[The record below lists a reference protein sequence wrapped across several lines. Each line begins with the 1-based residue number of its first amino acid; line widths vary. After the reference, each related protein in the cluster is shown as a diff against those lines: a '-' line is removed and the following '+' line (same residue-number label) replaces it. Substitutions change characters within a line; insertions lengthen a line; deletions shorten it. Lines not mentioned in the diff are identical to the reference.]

1 MISQLALLQVMTGIR
16 DVLECDF
23 SMPVCCRAYCD
34 ASATMS
40 MISQQEGIRT
50 KHLALRAALLRQAL
64 IDNDGQFYDIK
75 YVRTGEQLADIF
87 TKPLTKVTFQS
98 MCTGLGLANLD
109 FKGGKDKSTNV
120 VAKTMT
126 TGGVATEMA
135 QAIAKALVN
144 ADLEA
149 LRQQQPQYNDATPTV
164 PQATTATTETGPTT
178 LSFTTTQATSTLTW
192 QGLLLGAV
200 AGVGFVNFVQLV
212 RDKLCRR
219 NQTQETSTQE
229 ELVVRDVGS
238 MSQCTY
244 DRGEGDATHGR
255 FRYLGRLQVDEF
267 QEQGRPYRQTSRRGN

>member
-1 MISQLALLQVMTGIR
+1 MTGIR

-87 TKPLTKVTFQS
+87 TKPLTKATFQS
-98 MCTGLGLANLD
+98 MCVGLGLANLD
-109 FKGGKDKSTNV
+109 FKAGKDKSTNV

-126 TGGVATEMA
+126 TGGVAAEMA

-144 ADLEA
+144 AGLEA
-149 LRQQQPQYNDATPTV
+149 LRQPSPQYNDATTTA
-164 PQATTATTETGPTT
+164 PQATTETADTCPTT
-178 LSFTTTQATSTLTW
+178 ISFTTTQATSTLTW

-212 RDKLCRR
+212 RDKLCKKRR
-219 NQTQETSTQE
+219 GNRTRQTQGTSTQE
-229 ELVVRDVGS
+229 EPMVRDVGS
-238 MSQCTY
+238 MSQCSY

-267 QEQGRPYRQTSRRGN
+267 QEHGVPHRRTSRRGA